1 MPAAHTRGTRRS
13 RLGAAL
19 SAARAPL
26 TLIALIPVLLAPGTT
41 RDREPRAAAAAE
53 LAERIVTEGLVRGR
67 AYEHLRDLIQAAPHR
82 LSGSPGAAAAVE
94 WARQRMLE
102 IGFDEVRLEPCMVP
116 HWERGEIASVRLTA
130 PAPVAGDSL
139 ACLALGGSVPT
150 PEGGLEA
157 EVLRVESFEELQAR
171 RDDAAGRIVYF
182 AAPFATELRSTFD
195 GYGASVGKR
204 SNGPVEAAKAG
215 AIAVVIRSV
224 GSELDDFPHTG
235 ATRYQDGV
243 PRIPAAAISTR
254 AAERL
259 DALLE
264 RGPARLHLELDCR
277 WLEDA
282 PSFNVV
288 GDYVGRE
295 KPEEV
300 VLIGGH
306 LDGWDVGH
314 GAHDDGSGCAHV
326 LEVVRLFRALALRPR
341 RTVRVVLYMNEENGL
356 RGAQAYRDAHADE
369 LGSHVMAL
377 ESDRGGFT
385 PRGFTSNA
393 NLAALET
400 LREYAAPLAS
410 LGASTVEP
418 GGGGADISVLAAAGV
433 PLVGYLPDSARYF
446 DYHHTHSDTL
456 DKVSPRELN
465 AGAAAIAV
473 LVHAVADAE
482 EALTR
487 NL

>member
-1 MPAAHTRGTRRS
+1 
-13 RLGAAL
+13 
-19 SAARAPL
+19 
-26 TLIALIPVLLAPGTT
+26 
-41 RDREPRAAAAAE
+41 
-53 LAERIVTEGLVRGR
+53 
-67 AYEHLRDLIQAAPHR
+67 
-82 LSGSPGAAAAVE
+82 
-94 WARQRMLE
+94 
-102 IGFDEVRLEPCMVP
+102 
-116 HWERGEIASVRLTA
+116 
-130 PAPVAGDSL
+130 
-139 ACLALGGSVPT
+139 
-150 PEGGLEA
+150 
-157 EVLRVESFEELQAR
+157 
-171 RDDAAGRIVYF
+171 
-182 AAPFATELRSTFD
+182 
-195 GYGASVGKR
+195 
-204 SNGPVEAAKAG
+204 
-215 AIAVVIRSV
+215 
-224 GSELDDFPHTG
+224 
-235 ATRYQDGV
+235 
-243 PRIPAAAISTR
+243 
-254 AAERL
+254 
-259 DALLE
+259 
-264 RGPARLHLELDCR
+264 
-277 WLEDA
+277 
-282 PSFNVV
+282 
-288 GDYVGRE
+288 
-295 KPEEV
+295 
-300 VLIGGH
+300 
-306 LDGWDVGH
+306 
-314 GAHDDGSGCAHV
+314 
-326 LEVVRLFRALALRPR
+326 
-341 RTVRVVLYMNEENGL
+341 MNEENGL